1 MYGVSPAKGYAVS
14 VPDIKQ
20 SRFGKSLTSR
30 YRKSTG
36 WLNTYYVVAGAAR
49 METDDKIVIGELNR
63 AATWINGRLEMDK
76 DTNRILYREYDIKGN
91 KIQNSTQ
98 EFVDFEWLEHSKVKE
113 AEKKLASRAKKA
125 TPAMKKPL
133 TDKKKA
139 AGKKKMP
146 SAEKKKP
153 AAEKEKPAAEKK
165 KSAPKIYTE
174 SSSKV
179 GDGASSSTI
188 QLTDSEAD
196 SLLKNFGINLESIRG
211 NGTLGRTITVRHKTT
226 TVGSSR

>member
-1 MYGVSPAKGYAVS
+1 MYGVTPAKGYAVS

-63 AATWINGRLEMDK
+63 AATWINGRLEIDK
-76 DTNRILYREYDIKGN
+76 DTNRILYREYDKKGN

-98 EFVDFEWLEHSKVKE
+98 EFVDFEWLEYAKVKE
-113 AEKKLASRAKKA
+113 AEKKAIP
-125 TPAMKKPL
+125 TMKKPIVE
-133 TDKKKA
+133 KKKA
-139 AGKKKMP
+139 PGKKKMP
-146 SAEKKKP
+146 AAEKKKP
-153 AAEKEKPAAEKK
+153 AAEKKKPAAEKK
-165 KSAPKIYTE
+165 KPAAEKKKPAPKIYTE

-179 GDGASSSTI
+179 GDGASSSTM
-188 QLTDSEAD
+188 QLTDSEAN
-196 SLLKNFGINLESIRG
+196 SLLKNFGINLESIGG

-226 TVGSSR
+226 TVESSR

>member
-1 MYGVSPAKGYAVS
+1 MYGVTPAKGYAVS

-63 AATWINGRLEMDK
+63 AATWINGRLEIDK
-76 DTNRILYREYDIKGN
+76 DTNRILYREYDKKGN

-98 EFVDFEWLEHSKVKE
+98 EFVDFEWLEYAKVKE
-113 AEKKLASRAKKA
+113 AEKKAIP
-125 TPAMKKPL
+125 TMKKPIVE
-133 TDKKKA
+133 KKKA
-139 AGKKKMP
+139 PGKKKMP
-146 SAEKKKP
+146 AAEKKKP
-153 AAEKEKPAAEKK
+153 AAEKKKPAAEKK
-165 KSAPKIYTE
+165 KPAPKIYTE

-179 GDGASSSTI
+179 GDGASSSTM
-188 QLTDSEAD
+188 QLTDSEAN
-196 SLLKNFGINLESIRG
+196 SLLKNFGINLESIGG

-226 TVGSSR
+226 TVESSR